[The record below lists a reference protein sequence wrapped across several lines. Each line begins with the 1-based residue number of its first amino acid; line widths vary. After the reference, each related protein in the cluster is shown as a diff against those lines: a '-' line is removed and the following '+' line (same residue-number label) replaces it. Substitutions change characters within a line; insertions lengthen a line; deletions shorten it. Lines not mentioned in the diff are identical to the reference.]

1 MRGALGAG
9 TEASGVACRG
19 YLPPACELLQPSSSE
34 IVGSLAALTRSY
46 FNFSTRVNRVTLGVV
61 ISTVTCLYFPKM
73 TAD

>member
-1 MRGALGAG
+1 MREALGAG

-19 YLPPACELLQPSSSE
+19 YLPPACELLRLSSSE
-34 IVGSLAALTRSY
+34 IVGSLAVLTRSY
-46 FNFSTRVNRVTLGVV
+46 FNFSTRVNRVTLGIV